1 MPGTKRCL
9 APFPIKVQNMRNK
22 LFIFLIIL
30 MALSATAHAADTIKL
45 KMAVVNPS
53 DTLKQTTPVKYD
65 LPKGIQPEHIVD
77 KGDMEIGYDFKK
89 GNYYVHQKITLEPA
103 ERKVIQIIL
112 RDIWVIPI
120 NELQF
125 LRDHTV
131 GLYERLEGTEHGEV
145 GKDLQ
150 NQIESCLNEME
161 KTQIESSL
169 NAREKMN
176 TFYENKVSL
185 DNCKE
190 NIGMLENLV
199 LDVGG
204 IVEDRVKVPE
214 TMTVSVPDWRGIGPW
229 ETLEMKI
236 TAANPF
242 PDKEMRTSI
251 RRILP
256 KEVTPKTIIDADG
269 LDVTY
274 DFDSECFRVEDK
286 ELVLKPAETKNFTVK
301 IKDIWRVPDVEL
313 GAQEAH
319 TKNLT
324 LLLTDTVFNDEAQSL
339 SREIYFDLDH
349 IRTSQNLK
357 VPPPE
362 HIAYFR
368 DNLTK
373 LDEIKKKVAKLEKMT
388 TQSGSTPG
396 VTIAK
401 AERVEGAADEVKRP
415 KGYEGV
421 DIVAKT
427 IFRGKAPEP
436 ATTWKIIFTIIGF
449 VGLMSLIFV
458 AIWRAQLKRT
468 KK

>member
-1 MPGTKRCL
+1 MHK
-9 APFPIKVQNMRNK
+9 K
-22 LFIFLIIL
+22 LLILIV
-30 MALSATAHAADTIKL
+30 ALTVMSATAHAADTIKL

-53 DTLKQTTPVKYD
+53 AALKQTTPIRYD
-65 LPKGIQPEHIVD
+65 LPKGIQPEHVVD
-77 KGDMEIGYDFKK
+77 KGDMELGYDFKK

-103 ERKVIQIIL
+103 ERKITQIIL
-112 RDIWVIPI
+112 KDIWVIPED
-120 NELQF
+120 ELKF

-131 GLYERLEGTEHGEV
+131 GLFERLEGTEHSEV

-150 NQIESCLNEME
+150 NQIEACLNEME
-161 KTQIESSL
+161 KTQLESSL

-185 DNCKE
+185 DDCKE

-236 TAANPF
+236 TVTNPF
-242 PDKEMRTSI
+242 PEKELKTKI

-256 KEVTPKTIIDADG
+256 KEVTPKTIIDSDG

-274 DFDSECFRVEDK
+274 DFDSECFCLEEKD
-286 ELVLKPAETKNFTVK
+286 LVLEPGETRNFTVK
-301 IKDIWRVPDVEL
+301 IKDIWRVPAVEL

-319 TKNLT
+319 TKNLV
-324 LLLTDTVFNDEAQSL
+324 LLLAGTVFNDEAETL
-339 SREIYFDLDH
+339 LKEIYFDLGH

-368 DNLTK
+368 DNVTR

-401 AERVEGAADEVKRP
+401 AEKIEGAALEVKRP

-421 DIVAKT
+421 SVMAKT

-436 ATTWKIIFTIIGF
+436 ATTWKIIFSIIGF
-449 VGLMSLIFV
+449 VGVLSTTFFLL
-458 AIWRAQLKRT
+458 WRSQVKRERRKAEERKRT
-468 KK
+468 KGTT